1 MLNQT
6 IDNRY
11 LVERQISQGSMGVI
25 YEAKDTKSDRRVA
38 MKVMHRHL
46 ASHKGFQRLFQT
58 EAETVAR
65 FDHPNIVRVLHY
77 STNPQRPYIVMELI
91 EGGSLRQYMRG
102 HPKLSYEDA
111 IFIMAQI
118 ARALHYAH
126 SQRVI
131 HRDVKPENILLK
143 PTPVQRK
150 DRFPFDAMLTDFGLA
165 KLRST
170 LNEQTRNEQAVGTH
184 HYMSPE
190 QFSGKIDE
198 RADVYA
204 LGIVLYEITLGQKPF
219 EPQNALQAYQMHV
232 ETPVPLPRSIQPDY
246 PAELENLILK
256 CLAKRP
262 EDRYR
267 DAGEL
272 EKALL
277 NLQLASV
284 LFEPAEPTRKRGRQ
298 RKRQTIEAPADGGD
312 YIILKEPGS
321 AEKTISIT
329 KPVMSIGRD
338 PQTDIVLDNKFVSRR
353 HALLERDDEGVY
365 RIRDLTALNQSRLS
379 GKRLIKDV
387 AEKWEDE
394 QVLYIG
400 EVKLTLH
407 HGEMS
412 PQPNGN
418 RQQDFLSMTGG
429 VNGGG
434 GSLVIQQPIVVSLTP
449 ANLKIDPGQSAEVTV
464 SIANQDIV
472 PDEVKL
478 DVRGVPGDWSVIDND
493 VLKLDP
499 AMNVTTKLR
508 FSPPRN
514 WDTTASRYTY
524 TLRVYSQ
531 RQQAEAEKKTGVLHI
546 TPYEEL
552 SLTLQPERLRDSG
565 MTIVTIKNTGN
576 VAMDVLVKVY
586 DPENAL
592 RFALDRTRMTVQP
605 GRSEQFQLEVAPKPE
620 ALVHGARLFPFTVN
634 VSSPDGVEKV
644 ARGEIMAVANIIRRE
659 VYQAPPPVDYGY
671 EYAANGNGN
680 GAAMMQ
686 DPMQDVG
693 PIQYETPL
701 DWVRPMRS
709 PAMIVWLSI
718 CTFLILMFG
727 VALFDQGLR
736 LLRLIDGDSSYVF
749 INAFYMFII
758 SMVGL
763 TYTVAVVLTWRWRL
777 WAAVLLVA
785 LLALSPIVA
794 LNLPAIRTLPG
805 CFFGAFV
812 ISLAPVGWFIIQEHL
827 DMFG

>member
-25 YEAKDTKSDRRVA
+25 YEARDTKSDRHVA

-46 ASHKGFQRLFQT
+46 ASHKGFQRLFQN

-91 EGGSLRQYMRG
+91 EGGSLRQYIRL
-102 HPKLSYEDA
+102 HPTLSPEDA
-111 IFIMAQI
+111 IFIMAQM

-170 LNEQTRNEQAVGTH
+170 LNDQTRNEQAVGTH

-232 ETPVPLPRSIQPDY
+232 ETPVPLPRSIRSDY

-277 NLQLASV
+277 HLQLASA
-284 LFEPAEPTRKRGRQ
+284 LFEPEPSRKRGRQ
-298 RKRQTIEAPADGGD
+298 RRRQTMEASVGGGD
-312 YIILKEPGS
+312 FIILKLPDS
-321 AEKTISIT
+321 AEKTIPIN

-338 PQTDIVLDNKFVSRR
+338 PQTDIVLENKYVSRR
-353 HALLERDDEGVY
+353 HALLERDDEGIYHV
-365 RIRDLTALNQSRLS
+365 RDLTALNQSRLN

-394 QVLYIG
+394 KILYIG

-407 HGEMS
+407 RSEMS
-412 PQPNGN
+412 ADPDRN
-418 RQQDFLSMTGG
+418 RQQDFLS
-429 VNGGG
+429 VNGGGNG

-449 ANLKIDPGQSAEVTV
+449 ANLKIEPGQSAEVTIR
-464 SIANQDIV
+464 IANQDIV

-478 DVRGVPGDWSVIDND
+478 DVRGVPGEWSLIDND

-499 AMNVTTKLR
+499 AMNTSTTLR
-508 FSPPRN
+508 FSPPRS
-514 WDTTASRYTY
+514 WDTSASRYTY

-546 TPYEEL
+546 AAYEEM
-552 SLTLQPERLRDSG
+552 SLTLHPERLRDSG
-565 MTIVTIKNTGN
+565 MTIVTIKNSGN
-576 VAMDVLVKVY
+576 VATDVLVKVF

-592 RFALDRTRMTVQP
+592 NFSLDRTRMTIQP
-605 GRSEQFQLEVAPKPE
+605 GRSEQFQLEVSPRRE
-620 ALVHGARLFPFTVN
+620 SLVHGARLYPFMVN
-634 VSSPDGVEKV
+634 VSTPDGIEKV
-644 ARGEIMAVANIIRRE
+644 VRGELMAVANMIRQE
-659 VYQAPPPVDYGY
+659 VYQPQPQNYGY
-671 EYAANGNGN
+671 AMNGNGNGN
-680 GAAMMQ
+680 GAAVIQ
-686 DPMQDVG
+686 DPMAAAA

-701 DWVRPMRS
+701 DWVEPVRS
-709 PAMIVWLSI
+709 PYMIIWLSI
-718 CTFLILMFG
+718 CSLLILVF
-727 VALFDQGLR
+727 VIALFDQGVR
-736 LLRLIDGDSSYVF
+736 LLRLIERDSPYVF
-749 INAFYMFII
+749 VNAFYMFII

-763 TYTVAVVLTWRWRL
+763 TYTVAVFLTWRWRL
-777 WAAVLLVA
+777 WAAVMLVA
-785 LLALSPIVA
+785 LLALSPIIA

-812 ISLAPVGWFIIQEHL
+812 ILLAPVGWFIIQDQL